1 MKLLIL
7 LASVAALALSGCAST
22 GATSYK
28 AAKAGV
34 AERALRAP
42 PVGSM
47 APGTSSDPR
56 VQVLLKSG
64 VVGLAQDEVA
74 DYMDRQ
80 EAELRAEL
88 VGTGVR
94 SERIGQQIKLT
105 LPGNIVFATNS
116 ADIRSDFYDVL
127 NSISKV
133 LGTFDQTVID
143 VSGYTDSTGSDTINQ
158 PLSQRRADSVAVYLR
173 SQKIDKRRIESD
185 GFGSTQ
191 PIASNDT
198 PAGREQNRRVEI
210 LLTPLVASPAGPGA
224 LQAYTAG
231 ADSDPDAVQYLADAS
246 SEPDLAVDADATDA
260 SAELDLVVDADAARG
275 SSESDAVTDVAD
287 TAEPSEP
294 ALVVDADL
302 ANG

>member
-1 MKLLIL
+1 MKLLIV
-7 LASVAALALSGCAST
+7 LASVAALALTGCAST
-22 GATSYK
+22 GTTSYK

-42 PVGSM
+42 LVGSV

-64 VVGLAQDEVA
+64 VVGLAQHEVA

-88 VGTGVR
+88 QGTGVK
-94 SERIGQQIKLT
+94 SERIGEQIKLT

-116 ADIRSDFYDVL
+116 ADIRSDFFVVL

-143 VSGYTDSTGSDTINQ
+143 VSGHTDSTGSNSINQ
-158 PLSQRRADSVAVYLR
+158 PLSQRRADSVATYLR
-173 SQKIDKRRIESD
+173 SQKIDSRRIASD
-185 GFGSTQ
+185 GLGSTH
-191 PIASNDT
+191 PIASNDS
-198 PAGREQNRRVEI
+198 PAGREQNRRIEI
-210 LLTPLVASPAGPGA
+210 LLTPLLASPPDISA
-224 LQAYTAG
+224 LQAYTSG
-231 ADSDPDAVQYLADAS
+231 ADGDPDAVQYLADAS
-246 SEPDLAVDADATDA
+246 SEP
-260 SAELDLVVDADAARG
+260 ELVVDAGTA
-275 SSESDAVTDVAD
+275 E
-287 TAEPSEP
+287 TAEPD
-294 ALVVDADL
+294 LVVDADL